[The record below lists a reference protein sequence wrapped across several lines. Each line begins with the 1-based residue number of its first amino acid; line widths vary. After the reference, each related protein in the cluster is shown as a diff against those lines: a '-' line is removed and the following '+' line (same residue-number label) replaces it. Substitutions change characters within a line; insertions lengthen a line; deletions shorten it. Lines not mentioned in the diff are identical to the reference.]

1 MVTVP
6 HPLLDAMPDSGSLTS
21 QLTVTPLIYQPSLPS
36 VPDIIGCI
44 TGSVASDG
52 GFTIR
57 VTVSLIA
64 LSSALSFL
72 VAFKCISTRW
82 RSSACL
88 YG

>member
-1 MVTVP
+1 MVTVS

-21 QLTVTPLIYQPSLPS
+21 QLTVTSLTYQSSLPF

-44 TGSVASDG
+44 TGGVVSGG

-57 VTVSLIA
+57 VTVSLVA

-72 VAFKCISTRW
+72 VAFT
-82 RSSACL
+82 
-88 YG
+88 